1 MMWQYGQVI
10 IQIFFR
16 NYNLGMIFHNMFRG
30 TFEVTSVVTENEK
43 AVINVSGDNL
53 SNTSVKDRRIIF
65 VKLEKNI
72 KNVEFRM
79 YQRDNFF
86 NFLKR

>member
-1 MMWQYGQVI
+1 
-10 IQIFFR
+10 
-16 NYNLGMIFHNMFRG
+16 MFRG

>member
-1 MMWQYGQVI
+1 
-10 IQIFFR
+10 
-16 NYNLGMIFHNMFRG
+16 MFRG

-53 SNTSVKDRRIIF
+53 SNTSVKDRRVIF
-65 VKLEKNI
+65 VELEKNI